1 MGNVQDKVNWCAF
14 LADARFDII
23 VDNLLEGAQ
32 IVIGGGF
39 KNAQSL
45 DLQLPPGESR
55 LVTLE
60 YWQLELARLQAMTRR
75 LKARSGDWTGDS
87 G

>member
-39 KNAQSL
+39 KNAQRSVL
-45 DLQLPPGESR
+45 INRGNCEDLVP
-55 LVTLE
+55 
-60 YWQLELARLQAMTRR
+60 
-75 LKARSGDWTGDS
+75 LKSDHEEADHCCMQNMPFVNAKGL
-87 G
+87 